1 MGNKFYTARN
11 IKCSTFS
18 VSVFQRFLVVLLF
31 SLTGH
36 FNGFSQTALSFTQI
50 PTSSADI
57 IAPGRGAEQWI
68 GRIWDN
74 GTGGGIEVPA
84 GNKMGLNAYYRFLW
98 GTDIET
104 GGQGVYNWTKFDA
117 QINAAIDNGQMFSF
131 GLMPL
136 CDACGANP
144 SYPAYLH
151 TLMQSE
157 GSGSSDWQNSNGDW
171 IPNWNSTNFLSRYQ
185 ALLNAVAAHI
195 ASGTHVQASSGKT
208 INYKD
213 VIYYV
218 DIRGYGDFG
227 EWHTYPWTGTEPAGR
242 KATSATLKAL
252 IDMNLAAFPNYPNVI
267 LVGAYD
273 GGDASV
279 TPTDVTYYA
288 LTQTNSWGQIG
299 WRRDQWGDPGTSVM
313 LDKNGGS
320 YNSVAFAPLIM
331 AKYKTTLVVGEPN
344 NSTNTF
350 SCGSMYCDLTN
361 EVNLYHATSF
371 GDGNFPNTF
380 DAATQANVISASKA
394 SGYRLVLTGGTM
406 TTTLASGGAFNI
418 TLNWQNI
425 GVSPVYEK
433 WNVTYELRNSSGTAV
448 WTGNSTFVPKF
459 FLPQGTAT
467 PISDNLNLSAVTPG
481 TYSMYLIIRDPLNY
495 KKPLP
500 LAITGVNAD
509 GSYLLRSNITV
520 GSGSGNQP
528 PTANAGTNQ
537 TVQLPISTTT
547 LSGTGT
553 DVDGT
558 ISSYAWTYV
567 SGPSGSTI
575 ATPNAAS
582 TSITGLTQGV
592 YIYNL
597 TVTDNQGATGSSS
610 VQITVNPATTGPP
623 PPPPPPPPFVVN
635 AGPDQTL
642 PAGTAATLLSGT
654 IPVSTKSTT
663 PASYSDSL
671 TLVVIQGES
680 NAAGNG
686 PNTSLM
692 PSERGKHPS
701 VQILNHRTSKFEPLQ
716 IGVNNEQDTY
726 FDTSRHGFEV
736 GLMDEV
742 EAGILPNPVYLC
754 KIGISGSYVEEWLP
768 NNSTPYQ
775 LWNGWIG
782 YLDAAIAQMNTLG
795 KPYRIIVWQSLGLN
809 DRYGQGTPDTTF
821 VRKMGLIRA
830 NFRSRYNRPDMV
842 FLSTNFNNPPG
853 PNLPAGQGLTF
864 DWVTLFAQ
872 MAKSDPMMHSIPV
885 IGATYIDGSSHW
897 DYAGLKL
904 IAGNMTDTMLAIHSK
919 GTTGGSTTPGYTS
932 DWTKVTGPN
941 GTSIISPTTAST
953 SVTGLNQGIY
963 TFRLSVTDSIGVTVS
978 DDVQVTV
985 DSGTVI
991 PVNLPPI
998 ANAGPDVVITLPS
1011 NSITVNGAMSSDP
1024 DGTIT
1029 TYLWTKIGGPSQ
1041 YTVANSNAASTI
1053 INNLIAGVYSFQ
1065 LKVTDNS
1072 GATAMDTVKITVNA
1086 APVNQPPVANAGANQ
1101 TITLPVNSVTL
1112 NGSASSD
1119 PDGTIASYLWTK
1131 ISGPAQ
1137 YTIVN
1142 NSASSTIVN
1151 NLTVGSYSFQLKVTD
1166 NGGAVAMDTIKITV
1180 NPAPANQPPIANAG
1194 AAIIVTLPTN
1204 VANLDGSAS
1213 TDPDGTISY
1222 YAWSQV
1228 SGPSTATIASASTA
1242 KTGISGLQQGVYV
1255 FSLLVT
1261 DNLGATNSNTVSVTV
1276 NPAANIS
1283 PIANAGSS
1291 STITLPTSSVNL
1303 NGSLSSDPDGNI
1315 VSYSWTQISGPSSA
1329 TILGGTLSTATA
1341 TNLVAGVYTFQ
1352 LTVTDNS
1359 GASASASVKVTVNSS
1374 GVQPPIANAGAN
1386 QTITL
1391 PVNSVTIDGSGS
1403 SASSGSIVSYAWSE
1417 KSGPS
1422 SISVSNTVQNTL
1434 NNLQAGT
1441 YIFSLTV
1448 TDNNGATGTDSVII
1462 TVNPAANIP
1471 PVANPGPSI
1480 SITLPT
1486 NTTTLDGTGS
1496 HDPDGTIASYSW
1508 TKVSGPNTPTTT
1520 GANTATLSLSG
1531 LVAGQYTY
1539 KLTVTDNR
1547 GASNSAQVNI
1557 IVAPAAN
1564 IPPVADA
1571 GANQTITSPASTVVL
1586 NGSGSHDPDGTIAAY
1601 DWVLIS
1607 GPGSIT
1613 INNSNTATPSV
1624 TGLET
1629 GVYTFQLTV
1638 TDNSGA
1644 TATDQVFV
1652 TVLPPVVLPNQ
1663 APVANAGTN
1672 LTITLPDNSVS
1683 LNGTSSFDPDG
1694 TIATYAWSQISGPS
1708 AAVITGANTSTPAV
1722 SQLIVG
1728 QYVYQLT
1735 VTDNN
1740 GASNSDQVTITVNPA
1755 VSKVDLPP
1763 VANAG
1768 PSDTLTLPNNTYMLN
1783 ASQSTDPDGTITS
1796 YQWQQIGG
1804 PNTATSTTMDGAQ
1817 VSISGLQQGQYEFQ
1831 VTVTDNTG
1839 ATSAATMTLTVEPGL
1854 LSTDKL
1860 AVFPNPATDV
1870 IHERITST
1878 VTGTVRINV
1887 YDMNGRLVLSS
1898 QVDKS
1903 SETIRQTMNVSSL
1916 APGMYTIQINIA
1928 NQKTMVTKFIK
1939 N

>member
-11 IKCSTFS
+11 IKCSIFS
-18 VSVFQRFLVVLLF
+18 VSVFQRFLVILLF
-31 SLTGH
+31 SLTSH
-36 FNGFSQTALSFTQI
+36 INGFSQTTLSFTQI

-57 IAPGRGAEQWI
+57 VAPGRGAEQWI

-104 GGQGVYNWTKFDA
+104 GAEGVYNWTKFDA

-157 GSGSSDWQNSNGDW
+157 GSGSSDWQNSNGNW
-171 IPNWNSTNFLSRYQ
+171 IPNWNSTNFLTRYQ

-195 ASGTHVQASSGKT
+195 ASGTHVQAKTGKT

-213 VIYYV
+213 IIYYV

-273 GGDASV
+273 GGNASV

-288 LTQTNSWGQIG
+288 LTQTNAWGQIG

-394 SGYRLVLTGGTM
+394 SGYRLILTGGTM
-406 TTTLASGGAFNI
+406 TTTLASGGPFNI

-425 GVSPVYEK
+425 GVSPVYEN

-537 TVQLPISTTT
+537 TIQLPISTAT

-553 DVDGT
+553 DADGT

-582 TSITGLTQGV
+582 TTITGLTQGV
-592 YIYNL
+592 YVYNL

-610 VQITVNPATTGPP
+610 VQITVNPATTTGPP

-642 PAGTAATLLSGT
+642 PAGTTATLLSGT
-654 IPVSTKSTT
+654 IPASTKSTA
-663 PASYSDSL
+663 PPSYSDSL
-671 TLVVIQGES
+671 TLIVIQGES

-809 DRYGQGTPDTTF
+809 DKYGQGTPDTTF

-885 IGATYIDGSSHW
+885 IGATYIDGNSHW

-904 IAGNMTDTMLAIHSK
+904 IAGNMIDTMLALGSK
-919 GTTGGSTTPGYTS
+919 GTSGGSSGSGYTS
-932 DWTKVTGPN
+932 DWTEVSGPV
-941 GTSIISPTTAST
+941 GASIVSPTTAST
-953 SVTGLNQGIY
+953 NVTGLTKGVY
-963 TFRLSVTDSIGVTVS
+963 TFQLSVTDSIGATVS
-978 DDVQVTV
+978 DNVQVTV
-985 DSGTVI
+985 DSGTVV
-991 PVNLPPI
+991 PVNQLPI
-998 ANAGPDVVITLPS
+998 ANAGPDLNITLPT
-1011 NSITVNGAMSSDP
+1011 NSITLNGGFSSDP

-1029 TYLWTKIGGPSQ
+1029 SYLWTKISGPAQ
-1041 YTVANSNAASTI
+1041 YTIANNTATSTI
-1053 INNLIAGVYSFQ
+1053 VNNLTAGVYSFQ

-1072 GATAMDTVKITVNA
+1072 GAIAMDTVKITVNA
-1086 APVNQPPVANAGANQ
+1086 AP
-1101 TITLPVNSVTL
+1101 
-1112 NGSASSD
+1112 
-1119 PDGTIASYLWTK
+1119 
-1131 ISGPAQ
+1131 
-1137 YTIVN
+1137 
-1142 NSASSTIVN
+1142 
-1151 NLTVGSYSFQLKVTD
+1151 
-1166 NGGAVAMDTIKITV
+1166 
-1180 NPAPANQPPIANAG
+1180 ANQPPIANAG
-1194 AAIIVTLPTN
+1194 ANITITLPTN
-1204 VANLDGSAS
+1204 IANLNGSAS
-1213 TDPDGTISY
+1213 TDPDGTITA
-1222 YAWSQV
+1222 YAWSQI
-1228 SGPSTATIASASTA
+1228 SGPSSATIASASNVSTS
-1242 KTGISGLQQGVYV
+1242 ISGLKQGIYV
-1255 FSLLVT
+1255 FALKVT
-1261 DNLGATNSNTVSVTV
+1261 DNSGATTADSVSVTV
-1276 NPAANIS
+1276 NPAANI
-1283 PIANAGSS
+1283 PPVANAGTSK
-1291 STITLPTSSVNL
+1291 TITLPTNSTNL
-1303 NGSLSSDPDGNI
+1303 DGSLSTDPDGSI
-1315 VSYSWTQISGPSSA
+1315 ASYSWTQISGPSTS
-1329 TILGGTLSTATA
+1329 TILGGTLSIATA
-1341 TNLVAGVYTFQ
+1341 TNMVAGVYTFQ

-1359 GASASASVKVTVNSS
+1359 GASNSANVKITVNGS
-1374 GVQPPIANAGAN
+1374 GAQPPIANAGAN

-1403 SASSGSIVSYAWSE
+1403 SAPSGSIVSYVWSE

-1422 SISVSNTVQNTL
+1422 TISVSNTAQNTL
-1434 NNLQAGT
+1434 NNLQAGV
-1441 YIFSLTV
+1441 YVFSLTV
-1448 TDNNGATGTDSVII
+1448 TDNNGETGTDTVII

-1480 SITLPT
+1480 SLTLPA
-1486 NTTTLDGTGS
+1486 NSTTLDGTGS

-1508 TKVSGPNTPTTT
+1508 TKISGPNTPTTT
-1520 GANTATLSLSG
+1520 GANTATLNLSG
-1531 LVAGQYTY
+1531 LIAGRYTY
-1539 KLTVTDNR
+1539 QLTVTDNS
-1547 GASNSAQVNI
+1547 GASNSAQVNV
-1557 IVAPAAN
+1557 IVAAAAN

-1624 TGLET
+1624 IGLAT

-1663 APVANAGTN
+1663 APVANAGSN
-1672 LTITLPDNSVS
+1672 ITITLPVNSVS
-1683 LNGTSSFDPDG
+1683 LNGTNSFDPDG
-1694 TIATYAWSQISGPS
+1694 TIATYAWSQVSGPS

-1722 SQLIVG
+1722 SQLVVG

-1740 GASNSDQVTITVNPA
+1740 GTSNSDQVTITVDPA
-1755 VSKVDLPP
+1755 VAKVDLPP

-1768 PSDTLTLPNNTYMLN
+1768 PSDTLTLPDNTYMLN

-1804 PNTATSTTMDGAQ
+1804 PNTIISTGGMNSAQ
-1817 VSISGLQQGQYEFQ
+1817 VSIGGLQQGQYEFQ
-1831 VTVTDNTG
+1831 VTVTDNNG
-1839 ATSAATMTLTVEPGL
+1839 ATSTATMVLTVESG
-1854 LSTDKL
+1854 LSTTEEKL
-1860 AVFPNPATDV
+1860 AIFPNPATSQ
-1870 IHERITST
+1870 IHENITST
-1878 VTGTVRINV
+1878 VTGTVKINV
-1887 YDMNGRLVLSS
+1887 YDMNGQLVMASQIEKSS
-1898 QVDKS
+1898 QS
-1903 SETIRQTMNVSSL
+1903 IMNTMNVSTL
-1916 APGMYTIQINIA
+1916 APGMYMIQINIA
-1928 NQKTMVTKFIK
+1928 NQKTMVSKFIK